1 MRLKRIENY
10 GREYVKY
17 YTTENKQYVIGASE
31 TN

>member
-10 GREYVKY
+10 GRDVSY
-17 YTTENKQYVIGASE
+17 YTAENKHDVIDASE

>member
-17 YTTENKQYVIGASE
+17 YTTENKHDVIDASE
-31 TN
+31 MN